1 MNKADPIKD
10 RLAVKPAESSI
21 VEVAAVKRA
30 ARNVGRLWER
40 VNEGYQAD
48 DGRIVNYHLTSLEG
62 TKLKVRGAIDASKP
76 YGVAIGAAQTFGRY
90 VAEPFPQLVA
100 AQNNIQIL
108 NLGFAGAGPSFFL
121 RRPELLRW
129 INGAEFVVVQAM
141 SGRNVSNFVFE
152 TCENQD
158 VVRKRG
164 TKDTMFV
171 ESAYRAFL
179 LESEPS
185 LAIALRAA
193 NRVQWLR
200 EMAELFKRISVPRRC
215 LLWFSRRKPN
225 YKEGLDNLSSYWGDM
240 PHFVTR
246 PLLEELIR
254 TVSVECIEVVST
266 EGLPQLLTDRNSK
279 KAVAIW
285 PATAFPNVTKR
296 CHNQYYPSPEMH
308 GQCASAV
315 SGWINANGGS
325 ARPQSKKESRRRI
338 IVHHHIFK
346 NAGSSIDRALA
357 AVLGK
362 RWRAFDPQIQV
373 NDSDGRIDGKRCKE
387 AVNQDELENFLQ
399 SNPEVDAVSTHQ
411 GRGRF
416 KLDNRFEKL
425 ELSLIRN
432 PIGRA
437 LSIWKYERRP
447 DRQATFDSH
456 MGRRAAV
463 LPFGEFIEW
472 CLLVRKPPLAPF
484 SNFQVRTLS
493 ANPKWDAR
501 VTYSDLDRAI
511 DYVTRIGCV
520 GIVESFERTLELF
533 NQRLEAFIPG
543 VELRSYHVNSSGRTR
558 ESGDDEARQL
568 LSKKTYEL
576 LLEANALDLALYD
589 HVLQFGGY

>member
-1 MNKADPIKD
+1 MNKAGPIITQ
-10 RLAVKPAESSI
+10 LASQPAANPI
-21 VEVAAVKRA
+21 VEVDVAQRA
-30 ARNVGRLWER
+30 ARDAARLWEQI
-40 VNEGYQAD
+40 NEGYQAD
-48 DGRIVNYHLTSLEG
+48 DSRIVNYNLTSLEG

-90 VAEPFPQLVA
+90 VAEPFPELVA
-100 AQNNIQIL
+100 SQNNIQML

-141 SGRNVSNFVFE
+141 SARNLSNFVFE

-164 TKDTMFV
+164 TKGTMFV
-171 ESAYRAFL
+171 EYAYRAFL

-185 LAIALRAA
+185 LAIAVRAA
-193 NRVQWLR
+193 NRAQWLR
-200 EMAELFKRISVPRRC
+200 EMVELFKRISVPRRC

-225 YKEGLDNLSSYWGDM
+225 YKEGLDNLGRYWADM

-246 PLLEELIR
+246 PLLDELIK
-254 TVSVECIEVVST
+254 TVSVECIEVVSM
-266 EGLPQLLTDRNSK
+266 EGLPQLLTDMRSK
-279 KAVAIW
+279 KAVEIW
-285 PATAFPNVTKR
+285 PTTAFPNVKKR
-296 CHNQYYPSPEMH
+296 CHNHLYPSPEMH
-308 GQCASAV
+308 RKCASAV
-315 SGWINANGGS
+315 SGWINANS
-325 ARPQSKKESRRRI
+325 APTRPPSNNKSRRRI

-357 AVLGK
+357 GVLGK
-362 RWRAFDPQIQV
+362 RWRAFDPQIHV

-387 AVNQDELENFLQ
+387 AVNQDELTNFLET
-399 SNPEVDAVSTHQ
+399 NPEVDAVSTHQ

-416 KLDNRFEKL
+416 KLGKKFETL

-432 PIGRA
+432 PVGRA

-447 DRQATFDSH
+447 DRQATFDSQ
-456 MGRRAAV
+456 MARQAAL

-484 SNFQVRTLS
+484 SNFQVRALS

-511 DYVTRIGCV
+511 EYVTRIGCV

-533 NQRLEAFIPG
+533 NHRLEAFIPG
-543 VELRSYHVNSSGRTR
+543 VELRSYRVNASGRTR
-558 ESGDDEARQL
+558 ESGDEEARHL

-576 LLEANALDLALYD
+576 LLEANALDLALYN
-589 HVLQFGGY
+589 HVLQLGGY